1 MNVLYP
7 LLAIIVLVVI
17 ATVGAGAAG
26 MEALFGIWI
35 PYLALAVFV
44 AGVAWRVISWA
55 RAPVPF
61 RITATCGQARSHPW
75 IKHNP
80 LDCPHNGW
88 GVLGR
93 MALEVLFF
101 RSLFR
106 NTKAELRQ
114 EPKPRLLYGSDK
126 FLWAGAL
133 AFHWSFLIIILRHFR
148 FFTEPTP
155 FFVGWL
161 QTFDG
166 FFQVGAP
173 VLLLTDLVILAAISY
188 LFFRRVIDPKLRYI
202 SLPADYFALFLIA
215 GVVVSGVLMRYT
227 VAKGSLLAV
236 KQLAVGLFSFNPTV
250 PEGISTVFFVHLFL
264 VSVLLAYF
272 PVSKLMHMGGVFL
285 SPTRNLANNNRA
297 KRHINPWN
305 PVVKVH
311 TYEEWEDDFREKM
324 KGCGLPLERE

>member
-7 LLAIIVLVVI
+7 LIAIIVLVVI
-17 ATVGAGAAG
+17 ATLGAGAAS
-26 MEALFGIWI
+26 LDWVFGVYI
-35 PYLALAVFV
+35 PYLALAVFL
-44 AGVAWRVISWA
+44 AGVAWRVVRWA

-61 RITATCGQARSHPW
+61 RITTTCGQAKSHPW
-75 IKHNP
+75 LKNNP

-88 GVLGR
+88 GVVGR
-93 MALEVLFF
+93 MLLEVLFF

-106 NTKAELRQ
+106 NTKAELRR
-114 EPKPRLLYGSDK
+114 EPKTRLLYGSDK

-133 AFHWSFLIIILRHFR
+133 AFHWSFLIILLRHFR

-155 FFVGWL
+155 AFVGWL
-161 QTFDG
+161 QLFDG
-166 FFQVGAP
+166 FFQIGAP
-173 VLLLTDLVILAAISY
+173 VFLMTDMVLLAAVSY
-188 LFFRRVIDPKLRYI
+188 LFFRRILDAKLRYI

-215 GVVVSGVLMRYT
+215 GIAVSGVLMRYT
-227 VAKGSLLAV
+227 AAKGSLLAV
-236 KQLAVGLFSFNPTV
+236 KQLALGLFSFSPVV

-264 VSVLLAYF
+264 VSVLLVYF

-305 PVVKVH
+305 PPVKVH
-311 TYEEWEDDFREKM
+311 TYDEWEDEFREKM

>member
-7 LLAIIVLVVI
+7 LIAIIVLVVI
-17 ATVGAGAAG
+17 ATVGAGTAG
-26 MEALFGIWI
+26 LDTLFGVLI
-35 PYLALAVFV
+35 PYAALAAFLV
-44 AGVAWRVISWA
+44 GVTWRVVRWA

-61 RITATCGQARSHPW
+61 RITTTCGQAKSLPW
-75 IKHNP
+75 LKENP

-88 GVLGR
+88 GVVGR
-93 MALEVLFF
+93 MLLEVLFF

-106 NTKAELRQ
+106 NTKAELRR
-114 EPKPRLLYGSDK
+114 EPKTRLLYGSDK

-133 AFHWSFLIIILRHFR
+133 AFHWSFLIILLRHFR

-155 FFVGWL
+155 TFVSWL
-161 QTFDG
+161 QFFDG
-166 FFQVGAP
+166 FFQIGAP
-173 VLLLTDLVILAAISY
+173 VFLMTDMVILAAITY
-188 LFFRRVIDPKLRYI
+188 LFFRRVLDAKLRYI

-215 GVVVSGVLMRYT
+215 AIAISGVLMRYT
-227 VAKGSLLAV
+227 VAKGSLLGV
-236 KQLAVGLFSFNPTV
+236 KQLAIGLFSFNPVV
-250 PEGISTVFFVHLFL
+250 PEGVSTVFFVHLFL
-264 VSVLLAYF
+264 VCVLLTYF
-272 PVSKLMHMGGVFL
+272 PASKLMHMGGVFL

-305 PVVKVH
+305 PTVKVH

>member
-7 LLAIIVLVVI
+7 LLAIIVLIMI
-17 ATVGAGAAG
+17 AAVGTGAAG
-26 MEALFGIWI
+26 LESLFGIYI
-35 PYLALAVFV
+35 PYLALAAFLV
-44 AGVAWRVISWA
+44 GVSWRVIRWA

-61 RITATCGQARSHPW
+61 RITTTCGQAKSLPW
-75 IKHNP
+75 LKHNP

-88 GVLGR
+88 GVVGR
-93 MALEVLFF
+93 MLLEVLFF

-106 NTKAELRQ
+106 NTKAELRT
-114 EPKPRLLYGSDK
+114 EPKTRLLYGSDK

-133 AFHWSFLIIILRHFR
+133 AFHWSFLIILLRHFR

-155 FFVGWL
+155 FFVSWL
-161 QTFDG
+161 QMFDG

-173 VLLLTDLVILAAISY
+173 VFLLTDMVILAALTY
-188 LFFRRVIDPKLRYI
+188 LFLRRILDARLRYI

-215 GVVVSGVLMRYT
+215 GIAISGLLMRYT
-227 VAKGSLLAV
+227 VAKGNLLGV
-236 KQLAVGLFSFNPTV
+236 KELAVGLFSFSPVV
-250 PEGISTVFFVHLFL
+250 PEGISIVFFVHLFL
-264 VSVLLAYF
+264 VCVLLAYF
-272 PVSKLMHMGGVFL
+272 PASKLMHMGGVFL